1 MSSFSIFDAA
11 GQKAAQFNGRE
22 IDAVLNIG
30 EGETMVAGDI
40 NGETHYWDGS
50 TVLTRPEYAL
60 PAAHTLPVN
69 TDWTLAD
76 VPNGTEVLID
86 GATAGTVDDGELTL
100 TFPEARLWRVELRP
114 PFPWRDATCE
124 VTAHA
129 D

>member
-1 MSSFSIFDAA
+1 MSSFSIFDAI
-11 GQKAAQFNGRE
+11 GRKVAQFNGRE

-30 EGETMVAGDI
+30 EGGAMVAGDI

-50 TVLTRPEYAL
+50 TVLARPEYDL
-60 PAAHTLPVN
+60 PTTHTLPVN
-69 TDWTLAD
+69 TEWTLTD

-86 GATAGTVDDGELTL
+86 GATAGVVDDGELTL
-100 TFPEARLWRVELRP
+100 TFPEPRLWRVELRP
-114 PFPWRDATCE
+114 PFPWRDAKCE